1 MSSSPIASRS
11 VVTFQ
16 DKSASWNGQN
26 RNTLI
31 HASDKVDHGSRAL
44 TTPKPPV
51 VSRGTDSPTR
61 FHPMPRRKMMP
72 AARPRRAPDDAKAPI
87 PTPGFYNDAADSKRP
102 RAYFSFFA
110 LAPLTLAV
118 PRSVFCRFLRCLPA
132 RGVSTLLCC
141 NGNEIW
147 LDGIDAGSRRACR
160 GLGPRT
166 LLSAGALGL
175 GGHANADQAVVG
187 LELLH
192 GLGGVVDQAKPV
204 VLPPPNWVRRPK
216 TWTWSFWALY
226 MPPSFSRSSSLEMLA
241 RLGWRM
247 SLRQSQLLVLQSFS
261 RVLCVAAVGI
271 ACRLARGCP
280 ARSST
285 SPPTIAA
292 CLLETV
298 PGGHKQVGIRS
309 CFRGGR
315 AFDRQDGCF
324 DGRLSD
330 SRSRGRGGGRD
341 EVQWR

>member
-1 MSSSPIASRS
+1 MDQLVAISQATPAARSSPRSSGARARTARSRPPG
-11 VVTFQ
+11 
-16 DKSASWNGQN
+16 APYA
-26 RNTLI
+26 RP
-31 HASDKVDHGSRAL
+31 RAEI
-44 TTPKPPV
+44 PR
-51 VSRGTDSPTR
+51 SGRRGSPTAR
-61 FHPMPRRKMMP
+61 QCPAPRCPP

-192 GLGGVVDQAKPV
+192 GLGGVVDQGEAGG
-204 VLPPPNWVRRPK
+204 
-216 TWTWSFWALY
+216 
-226 MPPSFSRSSSLEMLA
+226 LA
-241 RLGWRM
+241 ATELG
-247 SLRQSQLLVLQSFS
+247 SQAEDLDLVLLGL
-261 RVLCVAAVGI
+261 VHATELLAELLLGDVGT
-271 ACRLARGCP
+271 AGVEDVTEAE
-280 ARSST
+280 S
-285 SPPTIAA
+285 AA
-292 CLLETV
+292 CSSIL
-298 PGGHKQVGIRS
+298 
-309 CFRGGR
+309 
-315 AFDRQDGCF
+315 
-324 DGRLSD
+324 
-330 SRSRGRGGGRD
+330 
-341 EVQWR
+341 

>member
-141 NGNEIW
+141 NGNDIW
-147 LDGIDAGSRRACR
+147 LDGIDAGSRHQGKAGGLAATELGSQAEDLDLVLLGLVHATELLAELLLGDVGTAGVEDVTEAESAACSSILWSCSVRRCRRHCMSSRPWVPGSFLDFATDHR
-160 GLGPRT
+160 GLPAGNSPRRT
-166 LLSAGALGL
+166 QT
-175 GGHANADQAVVG
+175 DRMAVLMVDCRIRG
-187 LELLH
+187 LEDAAAGETTCNGDDGERTGAGKLT
-192 GLGGVVDQAKPV
+192 
-204 VLPPPNWVRRPK
+204 RP
-216 TWTWSFWALY
+216 S
-226 MPPSFSRSSSLEMLA
+226 
-241 RLGWRM
+241 
-247 SLRQSQLLVLQSFS
+247 
-261 RVLCVAAVGI
+261 
-271 ACRLARGCP
+271 ACGPAEGC
-280 ARSST
+280 
-285 SPPTIAA
+285 
-292 CLLETV
+292 
-298 PGGHKQVGIRS
+298 G
-309 CFRGGR
+309 
-315 AFDRQDGCF
+315 
-324 DGRLSD
+324 
-330 SRSRGRGGGRD
+330 
-341 EVQWR
+341 

>member
-192 GLGGVVDQAKPV
+192 GLGGVVDQGEAGG
-204 VLPPPNWVRRPK
+204 
-216 TWTWSFWALY
+216 
-226 MPPSFSRSSSLEMLA
+226 LA
-241 RLGWRM
+241 ATELG
-247 SLRQSQLLVLQSFS
+247 SQAEDLDLVLLGL
-261 RVLCVAAVGI
+261 VHATELLAELLLGDVGT
-271 ACRLARGCP
+271 AGVEDVTEAE
-280 ARSST
+280 S
-285 SPPTIAA
+285 AA
-292 CLLETV
+292 CSSIL
-298 PGGHKQVGIRS
+298 
-309 CFRGGR
+309 
-315 AFDRQDGCF
+315 
-324 DGRLSD
+324 
-330 SRSRGRGGGRD
+330 
-341 EVQWR
+341 